1 MSDTASFRFAVTISD
16 FSLEEKN
23 LYYRCKVVKKGKI
36 ANKFSEDF
44 PHEGNQMFE
53 QIDQES
59 WVMLTHGEF
68 QIVG

>member
-1 MSDTASFRFAVTISD
+1 MGAKW
-16 FSLEEKN
+16 L
-23 LYYRCKVVKKGKI
+23 KKGKI